1 MNTLLTAPT
10 ASPSPASTST
20 STSAPSAAG
29 WHWPHFAEVL
39 CGTGTDQERLGLP
52 AHYLELPLRQALASA
67 HARWRCASVEELLIQ
82 LSSSDAPLADRLAC
96 GNLLALA
103 GDPRI
108 RTTQPEMRDIPG
120 GTIDIGLPSSAVDQ
134 VLQEFSGLGLNRIWI
149 DKETPRHSVQLQS
162 FRMARFPVTNSEYR
176 DFLCATGYSE
186 IPSSWSFRQ
195 FPLERANHPVYTV
208 SAAAADAYAQ
218 WLAQRTGRGFRL
230 PSEAEW
236 EWAASGPQ
244 HSVFPWGRQFDPAL
258 CNTAESGLLSSSSVG
273 AFVGGESA
281 FGLSDMGGNVE
292 EYVADNY
299 AAYPGGSWVADHLV
313 EIHGNYR
320 VARGGSFARFRD
332 LARNQRRHGH
342 NPRSAAYAMGFR
354 LAESL

>member
-1 MNTLLTAPT
+1 MNAALTTATATPAP
-10 ASPSPASTST
+10 
-20 STSAPSAAG
+20 AG
-29 WHWPHFAEVL
+29 WHWPHFAEML

-52 AHYLELPLRQALASA
+52 SQYLELPLRQALEQAQARCRTAST
-67 HARWRCASVEELLIQ
+67 EQLLST
-82 LSSSDAPLADRLAC
+82 LNTSESTLADRLAC

-108 RTTQPEMRDIPG
+108 RTLEPEMHDIPG
-120 GTIDIGLPSSAVDQ
+120 GSVDIGLPRDAVDQ
-134 VLQEFSGLGLNRIWI
+134 VMHEFSGLGLNRIWI
-149 DKETPRHSVQLQS
+149 DKETPRHRVQLQN

-176 DFLCATGYSE
+176 EFLLATGHHE

-195 FPLERANHPVYTV
+195 FPMARANHPVYTV
-208 SAAAADAYAQ
+208 SADAADAYTQ
-218 WLAQRTGRGFRL
+218 WLARSTGRGFRL

-244 HSVFPWGRQFDPAL
+244 QKVFPWGAEFDPAL
-258 CNTAESGLLSSSSVG
+258 CNTAETGLLCSSSVG

-299 AAYPGGSWVADHLV
+299 AAYPGGQWIEDHLV
-313 EIHGNYR
+313 QIHGNYR

-354 LAESL
+354 LAESI

>member
-1 MNTLLTAPT
+1 MTTTL
-10 ASPSPASTST
+10 TSDAHR
-20 STSAPSAAG
+20 SAD
-29 WHWPHFAEVL
+29 WHWPHFAEIL

-52 AHYLELPLRQALASA
+52 SHYLERPLRHALELA
-67 HARWRCASVEELLIQ
+67 HARWRSADTDTLLA
-82 LSSSDAPLADRLAC
+82 LLGSHDSTLAERLAS

-108 RTTQPEMRDIPG
+108 HTRQPDMRDIPG
-120 GTIDIGLPSSAVDQ
+120 GAVDIGLPAEEVDQ
-134 VLQEFSGLGLNRIWI
+134 VMQAFSGLGLNRIWI
-149 DKETPRHSVQLQS
+149 DKETPRHSVQLKA

-176 DFLCATGYSE
+176 EFLLATGYAE
-186 IPSSWSFRQ
+186 IPSSWTFRQ

-208 SAAAADAYAQ
+208 SANAADAYAH
-218 WLAQRTGRGFRL
+218 WLARDTGRGFRL

-244 HSVFPWGRQFDPAL
+244 YNVFPWGAEFDPAL
-258 CNTAESGLLSSSSVG
+258 CNTAETGLLCSSSVG
-273 AFVGGESA
+273 AFVGGESP

-299 AAYPGGSWVADHLV
+299 AAYPGGQWIEDHLV
-313 EIHGNYR
+313 QIHGNYR

-354 LAESL
+354 LAESI